1 MSLPHSEPNEVSAT
15 AGILMNRRGDSMRT
29 LQAPRAL
36 LVSAVT
42 VSILG
47 TAGTIAHTAIA
58 ADHGPTAKK
67 KTCKVSAYT
76 DRVDRKTDKFGSGAI
91 TCNFKPAY
99 TKLTVTLYKGKKRMA
114 AAECSNHTRACYVAT
129 KAVKDDAKVQRWIT
143 KATGS
148 WGKGKS
154 TFVWSKPLSG

>member
-1 MSLPHSEPNEVSAT
+1 
-15 AGILMNRRGDSMRT
+15 MRT
-29 LQAPRAL
+29 LQATRAL
-36 LVSAVT
+36 LVSAIA

-47 TAGTIAHTAIA
+47 TAGIATNTAIA

-91 TCNFKPAY
+91 KCNFKPAY

-114 AAECSNHTRACYVAT
+114 SAECSNHTRACYIAT
-129 KAVKDDAKVQRWIT
+129 KAVKDDSKVQKWIT
-143 KATGS
+143 KVTGS

-154 TFVWSKPLSG
+154 DTVWSKPLSG

>member
-1 MSLPHSEPNEVSAT
+1 
-15 AGILMNRRGDSMRT
+15 MNRRGYSMRM
-29 LQAPRAL
+29 LKVSRAL
-36 LVSAVT
+36 LVSAAT
-42 VSILG
+42 VSVLG
-47 TAGTIAHTAIA
+47 TTGIATNTAIA
-58 ADHGPTAKK
+58 ADHGATAKK

-91 TCNFKPAY
+91 QCNFKPAY

-114 AAECSNHTRACYVAT
+114 SAECSNHTRACYVAT
-129 KAVKDDAKVQRWIT
+129 KAVKDPAKVQTWIT

-154 TFVWSKPLSG
+154 KIVWSKPLHG

>member
-1 MSLPHSEPNEVSAT
+1 M
-15 AGILMNRRGDSMRT
+15 
-29 LQAPRAL
+29 LQASRAL
-36 LVSAVT
+36 VVGAVT
-42 VSILG
+42 VSVLG
-47 TAGTIAHTAIA
+47 TAGIATNTAMA
-58 ADHGPTAKK
+58 ADQGPTVKK

-114 AAECSNHTRACYVAT
+114 GAECSNHARACYVAT
-129 KAVKDDAKVQRWIT
+129 KAVKDDAKVQKWIT
-143 KATGS
+143 KVTGS

-154 TFVWSKPLSG
+154 TMVWSKPLSG